1 MQISDRLAKE
11 TARDYALRIIKQNI
25 VNLELEPGSMV
36 SENELS
42 ALLHLSRT
50 PVREALHDLSRA
62 KLVEVLPQKGSRV
75 SLVDYGMVEEAQFL
89 RYVLE
94 MAVVELLC
102 KQAPELDF
110 DRLNENV
117 VLQEFY
123 RKSDAQQRLWELDN
137 AFHKELFRLC
147 NKTQTYKLMS
157 NMTTHFDRVRK
168 MSLPTMKEIKIVDD
182 HIELSHAIQAQDVDR
197 AKAIMDVH
205 LSRYKIDED
214 AIRKRYPSYIK

>member
-11 TARDYALRIIKQNI
+11 TARDYALRIIKRNI

-42 ALLHLSRT
+42 AVLHLSRT

-75 SLVDYGMVEEAQFL
+75 SLVDYGMVEEARFL

-94 MAVVELLC
+94 MAIVELLC

-147 NKTQTYKLMS
+147 NKAQTYKLMG

-182 HIELSHAIQAQDVDR
+182 HIELSRAIQAQDVAQ

-214 AIRKRYPSYIK
+214 AIRKRYPNYIK

>member
-42 ALLHLSRT
+42 AVLHLSRT

-75 SLVDYGMVEEAQFL
+75 SLVDYNMVEEARFL

-102 KQAPELDF
+102 KQAQELDF

-123 RKSDAQQRLWELDN
+123 RKSDAQQRLLELDN

-182 HIELSHAIQAQDVDR
+182 HIELSRAIQAQDVDR

-214 AIRKRYPSYIK
+214 AIRKRYPNYIK